1 MTDSDMLET
10 LRQRINELEAA
21 APQHPWPSEPL
32 NCPDCSN
39 QGWYAVGCAGDFEQV
54 QCRFCYTEP
63 NSVFNRTQQAAPQHE
78 SQWQPIE
85 TAPRDGKL
93 ILAHNSIM
101 GVTCIVGWDKGREDD
116 EPHWSDVPNR
126 NQAESFWFNGNYFSH
141 WMPLP
146 QHPNTIKVPRP
157 EGHDSWSIEIT
168 SSCGGGGG
176 KPHDTPKDK

>member
-1 MTDSDMLET
+1 MTLTDKEITLLYCRDYLVFARTIEARVHEELRKQKPVGWQLVPKITTFEMDRELVWGGDSGE
-10 LRQRINELEAA
+10 EKWKAA
-21 APQHPWPSEPL
+21 LAVAPQ
-32 NCPDCSN
+32 N
-39 QGWYAVGCAGDFEQV
+39 
-54 QCRFCYTEP
+54 
-63 NSVFNRTQQAAPQHE
+63 E

-146 QHPNTIKVPRP
+146 QRPDTIKISRP
-157 EGHDSWSIEIT
+157 EGHDSWSIEIKT
-168 SSCGGGGG
+168 SYGGGGG
-176 KPHDTPKDK
+176 KD

>member
-1 MTDSDMLET
+1 MTSQNAQD
-10 LRQRINELEAA
+10 
-21 APQHPWPSEPL
+21 
-32 NCPDCSN
+32 
-39 QGWYAVGCAGDFEQV
+39 AVVTV
-54 QCRFCYTEP
+54 QP
-63 NSVFNRTQQAAPQHE
+63 K
-78 SQWQPIE
+78 WQPIE

-157 EGHDSWSIEIT
+157 EGHDSWSIEIKT
-168 SSCGGGGG
+168 AYGGGGG
-176 KPHDTPKDK
+176 GSCSDTGETPQKEIL